1 MKGKLCSEVGRTD
14 SVVKMKVPLSA
25 RLTCMIARPGV
36 WPGEWRRLIPG
47 AISKKG
53 PYQAGSVLVIKIQE
67 VDSNTIE
74 SRQSTH
80 A

>member
-14 SVVKMKVPLSA
+14 SVVKMNVPLSA

-53 PYQAGSVLVIKIQE
+53 PYQAGKRVSKQTIDLSE
-67 VDSNTIE
+67 SNL
-74 SRQSTH
+74 STH